1 MDVGIYGLGVMGSN
15 LALNIA
21 DNGFNVSVYNRD
33 NEKTE
38 IFVKQN
44 SHKKING
51 FKDVESFVKSL
62 KTPKKVILMVT
73 SSAIEK
79 VIEQIL
85 PFMNKS
91 DIIID
96 GGNSHY
102 KSTMRLEKELFA
114 KDIYFVGLGISGGE
128 RGARFGPALMYG
140 GSKSAYEILE
150 PMLNKI
156 AAKTKN
162 NDICSTYIGENGSGH
177 YVKMIH
183 NGVEYADMQLISEV
197 YFFMK
202 KAFNLDNLK
211 ISEVFE
217 KWNEGDLSG
226 YLLEITSKILKYKE
240 NNEYLV
246 DKILDIANQK
256 GTGVWTSID
265 ALESGMPVNLIVE
278 SVFSRF
284 MSGLK
289 HERIIASDLLKMD
302 TSSFEFEL
310 SDWILDLYYALLV
323 SKIVA
328 YAQGFMMLKT
338 ASVNYGWDLNL
349 GKISLVWREGCII
362 RSSFLD
368 KIKLAYD
375 KNPHLINLLFDDY
388 FLDLLKNNHKSLRR
402 IISKAS
408 EIGIPLPAFY
418 ASLSFLDSYSTNYLP
433 SNLIQAQRDFFG
445 AHSFERLD
453 SKRGEFFHS
462 AWQ

>member
-1 MDVGIYGLGVMGSN
+1 
-15 LALNIA
+15 
-21 DNGFNVSVYNRD
+21 
-33 NEKTE
+33 
-38 IFVKQN
+38 
-44 SHKKING
+44 
-51 FKDVESFVKSL
+51 
-62 KTPKKVILMVT
+62 
-73 SSAIEK
+73 
-79 VIEQIL
+79 
-85 PFMNKS
+85 
-91 DIIID
+91 
-96 GGNSHY
+96 
-102 KSTMRLEKELFA
+102 
-114 KDIYFVGLGISGGE
+114 
-128 RGARFGPALMYG
+128 
-140 GSKSAYEILE
+140 
-150 PMLNKI
+150 
-156 AAKTKN
+156 
-162 NDICSTYIGENGSGH
+162 
-177 YVKMIH
+177 
-183 NGVEYADMQLISEV
+183 
-197 YFFMK
+197 MK

-256 GTGVWTSID
+256 GTGVWTAID
-265 ALESGMPVNLIVE
+265 ALESGVPVNLIVE

-388 FLDLLKNNHKSLRR
+388 F
-402 IISKAS
+402 
-408 EIGIPLPAFY
+408 
-418 ASLSFLDSYSTNYLP
+418 
-433 SNLIQAQRDFFG
+433 
-445 AHSFERLD
+445 
-453 SKRGEFFHS
+453 
-462 AWQ
+462 